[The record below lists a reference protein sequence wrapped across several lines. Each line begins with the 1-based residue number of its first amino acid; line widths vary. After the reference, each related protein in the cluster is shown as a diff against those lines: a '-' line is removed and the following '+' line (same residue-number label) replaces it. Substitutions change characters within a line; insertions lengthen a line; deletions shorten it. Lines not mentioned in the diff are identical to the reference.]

1 MTKDTLLG
9 CTYQRIKR
17 KELNWLTQP
26 ILNQASNYDAKNSYT
41 FTFTYLGA
49 EHTTTN
55 TLSIREDGPGTKPV
69 YEKDQVSLDKN
80 HILPAKTLNNGT
92 AYLAKVRVK
101 LKDGYS
107 EWSPEIKFTC
117 YTTPRIL
124 FDTIDQH
131 QFIYTND
138 VLMSAIYTQAQN
150 EPVTSYQYT
159 LYDQRHVALV
169 KYPIRKPERKSP
181 TRFSERVSNIK
192 KGKLYYI
199 GLKVVT
205 EHGII
210 YEQLQE
216 FTAQYITPSVS
227 GIIQPT
233 MNKDDGQIVVDLFL
247 KQLLGTSARAYIPHR
262 KNDNADNYTYWK
274 DDYVFV
280 PKENPLIYTK
290 LAMAK
295 ASDWI
300 GKFWVMNVQNG
311 LFLDFS
317 PAEDRGQHIKFYKHD
332 DYITCEKEFGQIK
345 SRTRSNVIKDL
356 KLRPFYMFVYV
367 KEYRVEI
374 KIVPDQTFKD
384 DDWNEELSK
393 EELSQ
398 YGEITKET
406 QQMIDAAE
414 AKINA
419 ARQRLQQIH
428 DEHWQQYITKV
439 EQAISDARAR
449 ILGQN
454 ELRDRVME
462 IDDQYWDYFENTEMV
477 NYWKEL
483 AKAERES
490 EAKYEIYRT
499 EYEQRINETLSEIK
513 SGAMTLD
520 DGRLKL
526 TQYSLV
532 YSFILREVIDFNDT
546 KLTLDGL
553 QELYDEYLQK
563 YK

>member
-1 MTKDTLLG
+1 M
-9 CTYQRIKR
+9 
-17 KELNWLTQP
+17 TQP
-26 ILNQASNYDAKNSYT
+26 ILNQASNYDAKNSYA

-169 KYPIRKPERKSP
+169 KYPIRKPERNSP

-247 KQLLGTSARAYIPHR
+247 KQLLGTSARAYIPKR

>member
-1 MTKDTLLG
+1 MYISK
-9 CTYQRIKR
+9 IKR

-101 LKDGYS
+101 LNDGYS

-117 YTTPRIL
+117 YRTPRIL

-169 KYPIRKPERKSP
+169 KYPIRKPERNSP

-233 MNKDDGQIVVDLFL
+233 INKDDGQIVVDLFL
-247 KQLLGTSARAYIPHR
+247 KQLLGTSARAYIPKR

-439 EQAISDARAR
+439 EQAISDARAC

>member
-169 KYPIRKPERKSP
+169 KYPIRKPERNSP

-216 FTAQYITPSVS
+216 LTAQYITPSVS

>member
-1 MTKDTLLG
+1 M
-9 CTYQRIKR
+9 
-17 KELNWLTQP
+17 TQP

-80 HILPAKTLNNGT
+80 HILPATTLNNGT

-169 KYPIRKPERKSP
+169 KYPIRKPERNSP

-205 EHGII
+205 KHGII

-247 KQLLGTSARAYIPHR
+247 KQLLGTSARAYIPKR

-384 DDWNEELSK
+384 DDWNEELSR

-462 IDDQYWDYFENTEMV
+462 IDDQYWNYFENTEMV

>member
-169 KYPIRKPERKSP
+169 KYPIRKPERNSP

-520 DGRLKL
+520 DGRWKL

>member
-1 MTKDTLLG
+1 M
-9 CTYQRIKR
+9 
-17 KELNWLTQP
+17 TQP

-80 HILPAKTLNNGT
+80 HILPATTLNNGT

-169 KYPIRKPERKSP
+169 KYPIRKPERNSP

-205 EHGII
+205 KHGII

-247 KQLLGTSARAYIPHR
+247 KQLLGTSARAYIPKR

-374 KIVPDQTFKD
+374 KIVPDRTFKD
-384 DDWNEELSK
+384 DDWNEELSR

-462 IDDQYWDYFENTEMV
+462 IDDQYWDYFENTEMI

-499 EYEQRINETLSEIK
+499 EYEQRINDTLSEIK

-553 QELYDEYLQK
+553 QELYNDYLQK

>member
-1 MTKDTLLG
+1 MYISK
-9 CTYQRIKR
+9 IKR

-80 HILPAKTLNNGT
+80 HILPATTLNNGT

-169 KYPIRKPERKSP
+169 KYPIRKPERNSP

-247 KQLLGTSARAYIPHR
+247 KQLLGTSARAYIPKR

-384 DDWNEELSK
+384 DDWNKELSR
-393 EELSQ
+393 EE
-398 YGEITKET
+398 
-406 QQMIDAAE
+406 
-414 AKINA
+414 
-419 ARQRLQQIH
+419 
-428 DEHWQQYITKV
+428 
-439 EQAISDARAR
+439 
-449 ILGQN
+449 
-454 ELRDRVME
+454 
-462 IDDQYWDYFENTEMV
+462 
-477 NYWKEL
+477 
-483 AKAERES
+483 
-490 EAKYEIYRT
+490 
-499 EYEQRINETLSEIK
+499 
-513 SGAMTLD
+513 
-520 DGRLKL
+520 
-526 TQYSLV
+526 
-532 YSFILREVIDFNDT
+532 
-546 KLTLDGL
+546 
-553 QELYDEYLQK
+553 
-563 YK
+563 

>member
-1 MTKDTLLG
+1 M
-9 CTYQRIKR
+9 
-17 KELNWLTQP
+17 TQP

-80 HILPAKTLNNGT
+80 HILPAKTLNNGM

-101 LKDGYS
+101 LEDGYS

-169 KYPIRKPERKSP
+169 KYPIRKPERNSP

-247 KQLLGTSARAYIPHR
+247 KQLLGTSARAYIPKR

-499 EYEQRINETLSEIK
+499 EYEQRINDTLSEIK

>member
-1 MTKDTLLG
+1 MYISK
-9 CTYQRIKR
+9 IKR

-169 KYPIRKPERKSP
+169 KYPIRKPERNSP

-233 MNKDDGQIVVDLFL
+233 MNKDDGQIVIDLFL
-247 KQLLGTSARAYIPHR
+247 KQLLGTSARAYIPKR

-532 YSFILREVIDFNDT
+532 YSFILREVINFNDT
-546 KLTLDGL
+546 KLKLDGL
-553 QELYDEYLQK
+553 QELYNDYLQK

>member
-1 MTKDTLLG
+1 M
-9 CTYQRIKR
+9 
-17 KELNWLTQP
+17 TQP

-80 HILPAKTLNNGT
+80 HILLGTTLNNGT

-169 KYPIRKPERKSP
+169 KYPIRKPERNSP

-247 KQLLGTSARAYIPHR
+247 KQLLGTSARAYIPKR

-384 DDWNEELSK
+384 DDWNEELSR

-462 IDDQYWDYFENTEMV
+462 IDDQYWDYFENTEMI

-499 EYEQRINETLSEIK
+499 EYEQRINDTLSEIK

-532 YSFILREVIDFNDT
+532 YSFILREVIDFNDS

-553 QELYDEYLQK
+553 QELYNDYLQK

>member
-1 MTKDTLLG
+1 M
-9 CTYQRIKR
+9 
-17 KELNWLTQP
+17 TQP

-80 HILPAKTLNNGT
+80 HILPATTLNNGT

-169 KYPIRKPERKSP
+169 KYPIRKPERNSP

-247 KQLLGTSARAYIPHR
+247 KQLLGTSARAYIPKR

-384 DDWNEELSK
+384 DDWNKELSR

-406 QQMIDAAE
+406 QQMIDTAE

-462 IDDQYWDYFENTEMV
+462 IDDQYWDYFENTEMI

-499 EYEQRINETLSEIK
+499 EYEQRINDTLSEIK

-532 YSFILREVIDFNDT
+532 YSFILREVIDFNDS

-553 QELYDEYLQK
+553 QELYNDYLQK

>member
-1 MTKDTLLG
+1 MVVHIKK
-9 CTYQRIKR
+9 IKR

-55 TLSIREDGPGTKPV
+55 TLSIREDGSGTKPV

-80 HILPAKTLNNGT
+80 HILPATTLNNGT

-169 KYPIRKPERKSP
+169 KYPIRKPERNSP

-205 EHGII
+205 GHGII

-247 KQLLGTSARAYIPHR
+247 KQLLGTSARAYIPKR

-384 DDWNEELSK
+384 DDWNEELSR

-462 IDDQYWDYFENTEMV
+462 IDDQYWDYFENTEMI

-499 EYEQRINETLSEIK
+499 EYEQRINDTLSEIK

-553 QELYDEYLQK
+553 QELYNDYLQK

>member
-1 MTKDTLLG
+1 M
-9 CTYQRIKR
+9 
-17 KELNWLTQP
+17 TQP

-80 HILPAKTLNNGT
+80 HILPATTLNNGT

-169 KYPIRKPERKSP
+169 KYPIRKPERNSP

-247 KQLLGTSARAYIPHR
+247 KQLLGTSARAYIPKR

-384 DDWNEELSK
+384 DDWNKELSR

-406 QQMIDAAE
+406 QQMIDTAE

-462 IDDQYWDYFENTEMV
+462 IDDQYWDYFENTEMI

-499 EYEQRINETLSEIK
+499 EYEQRINDTLSEIK

-553 QELYDEYLQK
+553 QELYNDYLQK

>member
-1 MTKDTLLG
+1 M
-9 CTYQRIKR
+9 
-17 KELNWLTQP
+17 TQP

-169 KYPIRKPERKSP
+169 KYPIRKPERNSP

-280 PKENPLIYTK
+280 PKENPLFYTK

-374 KIVPDQTFKD
+374 KIVPNQTFKD

-499 EYEQRINETLSEIK
+499 EYEQRINDTLSEIK

-553 QELYDEYLQK
+553 QELYNDYLQK

>member
-1 MTKDTLLG
+1 M
-9 CTYQRIKR
+9 
-17 KELNWLTQP
+17 TQP

-101 LKDGYS
+101 LKEGYS

-169 KYPIRKPERKSP
+169 KYPIRKPERNSP

-247 KQLLGTSARAYIPHR
+247 KQLLGTSARAYIPKR

-384 DDWNEELSK
+384 DDWNEELSR

-462 IDDQYWDYFENTEMV
+462 IDDQYWDYFENTEMI

-499 EYEQRINETLSEIK
+499 EYEQRINDTLSEIK

-553 QELYDEYLQK
+553 QELYNDYLQK

>member
-1 MTKDTLLG
+1 M
-9 CTYQRIKR
+9 
-17 KELNWLTQP
+17 TQP

-169 KYPIRKPERKSP
+169 KYPIRKPERNSP

-247 KQLLGTSARAYIPHR
+247 KQLLGTSARAYIPKR

-384 DDWNEELSK
+384 DDWNEELSR

-462 IDDQYWDYFENTEMV
+462 IDDQYWDYFENTEMI

-499 EYEQRINETLSEIK
+499 EYEQRINDTLSEIK

-532 YSFILREVIDFNDT
+532 YSFILREVIDFNDS

-553 QELYDEYLQK
+553 QELYNDYLQK

>member
-1 MTKDTLLG
+1 M
-9 CTYQRIKR
+9 
-17 KELNWLTQP
+17 TQP

-80 HILPAKTLNNGT
+80 HILPATTLNNGT

-169 KYPIRKPERKSP
+169 KYPIRKPERNSP

-247 KQLLGTSARAYIPHR
+247 KQLLGTSARAYIPKR

-384 DDWNEELSK
+384 DDWNEELSR

-462 IDDQYWDYFENTEMV
+462 IDDQYWDYFENTEMI
-477 NYWKEL
+477 NY
-483 AKAERES
+483 R
-490 EAKYEIYRT
+490 
-499 EYEQRINETLSEIK
+499 QRI
-513 SGAMTLD
+513 
-520 DGRLKL
+520 
-526 TQYSLV
+526 
-532 YSFILREVIDFNDT
+532 SFSCSSVKKFT
-546 KLTLDGL
+546 AGFS
-553 QELYDEYLQK
+553 
-563 YK
+563 

>member
-1 MTKDTLLG
+1 M
-9 CTYQRIKR
+9 
-17 KELNWLTQP
+17 TQP

-169 KYPIRKPERKSP
+169 KYPIRKPERNSP

-317 PAEDRGQHIKFYKHD
+317 PDEDRGQHIKFYKHD

>member
-1 MTKDTLLG
+1 M
-9 CTYQRIKR
+9 
-17 KELNWLTQP
+17 TQP

-80 HILPAKTLNNGT
+80 HILPAKILNNGT

-101 LKDGYS
+101 LQDGYS

-169 KYPIRKPERKSP
+169 KYPIRKPERNSP

>member
-1 MTKDTLLG
+1 MYISK
-9 CTYQRIKR
+9 IKR

-26 ILNQASNYDAKNSYT
+26 ILNQTSNYDAKNSYT

-107 EWSPEIKFTC
+107 EWSPEVKFTC

-169 KYPIRKPERKSP
+169 KYPIRKPERNSP

-233 MNKDDGQIVVDLFL
+233 MNKDDGQIVIDLFL
-247 KQLLGTSARAYIPHR
+247 KQLLGTSARAYIPKR

-532 YSFILREVIDFNDT
+532 YSFILREVINFNDT
-546 KLTLDGL
+546 KLKLDGL
-553 QELYDEYLQK
+553 QELYNDYLQK

>member
-1 MTKDTLLG
+1 M
-9 CTYQRIKR
+9 
-17 KELNWLTQP
+17 TQP

-80 HILPAKTLNNGT
+80 HILPATTLNNGT

-169 KYPIRKPERKSP
+169 KYPIRKPERNSP

-247 KQLLGTSARAYIPHR
+247 KQLLGTSARAYIPKR

-384 DDWNEELSK
+384 DDWNEELSR

-462 IDDQYWDYFENTEMV
+462 IDDQYWDYFENTEMI

-499 EYEQRINETLSEIK
+499 EYEQRINDALSEIK

-532 YSFILREVIDFNDT
+532 YSFILREVIDFNDS

-553 QELYDEYLQK
+553 QELYNDYLQK

>member
-1 MTKDTLLG
+1 M
-9 CTYQRIKR
+9 
-17 KELNWLTQP
+17 TQP

-80 HILPAKTLNNGT
+80 HILPATTLNNGT

-169 KYPIRKPERKSP
+169 KYPIRKPERNSP

-205 EHGII
+205 GHGII

-247 KQLLGTSARAYIPHR
+247 KQLLGTSARAYIPKR

-384 DDWNEELSK
+384 DDWNKELSR

-406 QQMIDAAE
+406 QQMIDTAE

-462 IDDQYWDYFENTEMV
+462 IDDQYWDYFENTEMI

-499 EYEQRINETLSEIK
+499 EYEQRINDTLSEIK

-553 QELYDEYLQK
+553 QELYNDYLQK

>member
-1 MTKDTLLG
+1 M
-9 CTYQRIKR
+9 
-17 KELNWLTQP
+17 TQP

-107 EWSPEIKFTC
+107 EWSPEIKLTC

-159 LYDQRHVALV
+159 LYDQRHIALV
-169 KYPIRKPERKSP
+169 KYPIRKPERNSP

-428 DEHWQQYITKV
+428 DEHWQQYIAKV

-462 IDDQYWDYFENTEMV
+462 IDDQYWDYFENTEIV

>member
-1 MTKDTLLG
+1 M
-9 CTYQRIKR
+9 
-17 KELNWLTQP
+17 TQP

-80 HILPAKTLNNGT
+80 HILPAETLNNGT

-169 KYPIRKPERKSP
+169 KYPIRKPERNSP

-205 EHGII
+205 KHGII

-247 KQLLGTSARAYIPHR
+247 KQLLGTSARAYIPKR

-384 DDWNEELSK
+384 DDWNEELFR

-462 IDDQYWDYFENTEMV
+462 IDDQYWDYFENTEMI

-499 EYEQRINETLSEIK
+499 EYEQRINDTLSEIK

-532 YSFILREVIDFNDT
+532 YSFILREVIDFNDS

-553 QELYDEYLQK
+553 QELYNDYLQK

>member
-1 MTKDTLLG
+1 M
-9 CTYQRIKR
+9 
-17 KELNWLTQP
+17 TQP

-169 KYPIRKPERKSP
+169 KYPIRKPERNSP

-247 KQLLGTSARAYIPHR
+247 KQLLGTSARAYIPKR

-462 IDDQYWDYFENTEMV
+462 IDDQYWNYFENTEMV

>member
-1 MTKDTLLG
+1 M
-9 CTYQRIKR
+9 
-17 KELNWLTQP
+17 TQP

-80 HILPAKTLNNGT
+80 HILLGTTLNNGT

-169 KYPIRKPERKSP
+169 KYPIRKPERNSP

-247 KQLLGTSARAYIPHR
+247 KQLLGTSARAYIPKR

-384 DDWNEELSK
+384 DDWNEELSR

-462 IDDQYWDYFENTEMV
+462 IDDQYWDYFENTEMI

-499 EYEQRINETLSEIK
+499 EYEQRINDTLSEIK

-553 QELYDEYLQK
+553 QELYNDYLQK

>member
-1 MTKDTLLG
+1 M
-9 CTYQRIKR
+9 
-17 KELNWLTQP
+17 TQP

-80 HILPAKTLNNGT
+80 HILPATTLNNGT

-169 KYPIRKPERKSP
+169 KYPIRKPERNSP

-205 EHGII
+205 GHGII

-247 KQLLGTSARAYIPHR
+247 KQLLGTSARAYVPKR

-384 DDWNEELSK
+384 DDWNKELSR

-406 QQMIDAAE
+406 QQMIDTAE

-462 IDDQYWDYFENTEMV
+462 IDDQYWDYFENTEMI

-499 EYEQRINETLSEIK
+499 EYEQRINDTLSEIK

-553 QELYDEYLQK
+553 QERYDEYLQK

>member
-1 MTKDTLLG
+1 M
-9 CTYQRIKR
+9 
-17 KELNWLTQP
+17 TQP

-80 HILPAKTLNNGT
+80 HILPATTLNNGT

-169 KYPIRKPERKSP
+169 KYPIRKPERNSP

-247 KQLLGTSARAYIPHR
+247 KQLLGTSARAYVPKR

-384 DDWNEELSK
+384 DDWNKELSR

-406 QQMIDAAE
+406 QQMIDTAE

-462 IDDQYWDYFENTEMV
+462 IDDQYWDYFENTEMI

-499 EYEQRINETLSEIK
+499 EYEQRINDTLSEIK

-553 QELYDEYLQK
+553 QELYNDYLQK

>member
-1 MTKDTLLG
+1 M
-9 CTYQRIKR
+9 
-17 KELNWLTQP
+17 TQP

-80 HILPAKTLNNGT
+80 HILPATTLNNGT

-169 KYPIRKPERKSP
+169 KYPIRKPERNSP

-216 FTAQYITPSVS
+216 CTAQYITPSVS

-247 KQLLGTSARAYIPHR
+247 KQLLGTSARAYIPKR

-384 DDWNEELSK
+384 DDWNKELSR

-406 QQMIDAAE
+406 QQMIDTAE

-462 IDDQYWDYFENTEMV
+462 IDDQYWDYFENTEMI

-499 EYEQRINETLSEIK
+499 EYEQRINDTLSEIK

-553 QELYDEYLQK
+553 QELYNDYLQK

>member
-1 MTKDTLLG
+1 
-9 CTYQRIKR
+9 
-17 KELNWLTQP
+17 
-26 ILNQASNYDAKNSYT
+26 
-41 FTFTYLGA
+41 LGA

-159 LYDQRHVALV
+159 LYDQRHVTLV
-169 KYPIRKPERKSP
+169 KYPIRKPERNSP

>member
-1 MTKDTLLG
+1 MYISKT
-9 CTYQRIKR
+9 KR

-80 HILPAKTLNNGT
+80 HILPATTLNNGT

-169 KYPIRKPERKSP
+169 KYPIRKPERNSP

-247 KQLLGTSARAYIPHR
+247 KQLLGTSARAYIPKR

-384 DDWNEELSK
+384 DDWNKELSR

-406 QQMIDAAE
+406 QQMIDTAE

-462 IDDQYWDYFENTEMV
+462 IDDQYWDYFENTEMI

-499 EYEQRINETLSEIK
+499 EYEQRINDTLSEIK

-553 QELYDEYLQK
+553 QELYNDYLQK

>member
-1 MTKDTLLG
+1 M
-9 CTYQRIKR
+9 
-17 KELNWLTQP
+17 TQP
-26 ILNQASNYDAKNSYT
+26 ILNQASNYDAKNSYI

-80 HILPAKTLNNGT
+80 HILPATTLNNGT

-169 KYPIRKPERKSP
+169 KYPIRKPERNSP

-247 KQLLGTSARAYIPHR
+247 KQLLGTSARAYIPKR

-384 DDWNEELSK
+384 DDWNKELSR

-406 QQMIDAAE
+406 QQMIDTAE

-462 IDDQYWDYFENTEMV
+462 IDDQYWDYFENTEMI

-499 EYEQRINETLSEIK
+499 EYEQRINDTLSEIK

-553 QELYDEYLQK
+553 QELYNDYLQK